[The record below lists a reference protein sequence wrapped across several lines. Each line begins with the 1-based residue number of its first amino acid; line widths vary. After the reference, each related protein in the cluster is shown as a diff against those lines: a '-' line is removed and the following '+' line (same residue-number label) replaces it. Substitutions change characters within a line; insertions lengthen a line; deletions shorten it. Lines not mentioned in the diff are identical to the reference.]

1 MRRLLR
7 ALASAAALAA
17 LLSACGG
24 GGNPDTITYRDAEDR
39 SLFELP
45 NDWHLYRADELVQV
59 APVPFLP
66 DTGGNIVSFVAFD
79 GAAGRN
85 LGNVALDAA
94 ASEFPVGAQIIR
106 RISDTERNDISNRS
120 MALSAYNAYTAGLGV
135 EMLNLVDD
143 PSFDRNYDGIRGYL
157 GVTLQDGSLEGVIYV
172 RAVHNPDMTELYS
185 MAAGCSLDCFTR
197 ERDVIEEAVNSWV
210 VNTRR

>member
-1 MRRLLR
+1 MNRMRRGIV
-7 ALASAAALAA
+7 SGVALAA
-17 LLSACGG
+17 VLSACGG
-24 GGNPDTITYRDAEDR
+24 GGNPDTITYRDAENR

-66 DTGGNIVSFVAFD
+66 DVGGNILSFVAFD

-85 LGNVALDAA
+85 LVNVSQDAA

-106 RISDTERNDISNRS
+106 QISDTERNDISNRS

-135 EMLNLVDD
+135 EMLDLVDD

-172 RAVHNPDMTELYS
+172 RAVHNPEMTELYS

-197 ERDVIEEAVNSWV
+197 ERQAIEEAVNSWV

>member
-7 ALASAAALAA
+7 ASASAAALAV

-24 GGNPDTITYRDAEDR
+24 GGNPDTITYQDAEDR

-45 NDWHLYRADELVQV
+45 NDWHLYDADELVQV
-59 APVPFLP
+59 LPAPFLP
-66 DTGGNIVSFVAFD
+66 DTGGNIVSLVAFD
-79 GAAGRN
+79 GAAGRD
-85 LGNVALDAA
+85 LDNVALDAA

-106 RISDTERNDISNRS
+106 RISDSERNDISNRS
-120 MALSAYNAYTAGLGV
+120 MAMSAYNVYSSGLGV
-135 EMLNLVDD
+135 EMYNLVDD
-143 PSFDRNYDGIRGYL
+143 PAFDRDYDGIRGYL

-197 ERDVIEEAVNSWV
+197 EQEAIEGAVNSWV

>member
-1 MRRLLR
+1 MNRLLLR
-7 ALASAAALAA
+7 LVLAAAFAVI
-17 LLSACGG
+17 LSACGG
-24 GGNPDTITYRDAEDR
+24 GGNPETITYRDVENR

-66 DTGGNIVSFVAFD
+66 DTGGNILSFVAFD

-85 LGNVALDAA
+85 LGNVAVDAA

-106 RISDTERNDISNRS
+106 QIGDTERNDISNRS

-135 EMLNLVDD
+135 EMLNLIDD
-143 PSFDRNYDGIRGYL
+143 PEFDRNYDGIRGYL
-157 GVTLQDGSLEGVIYV
+157 GVTLQDGTLEGVIYV
-172 RAVHNPDMTELYS
+172 RAVHNPEVTELYS
-185 MAAGCSLDCFTR
+185 MAAGCSVDCFTR
-197 ERDVIEEAVNSWV
+197 ERDAIEEAVNSWV

>member
-1 MRRLLR
+1 MKRLLR
-7 ALASAAALAA
+7 GVVPVAALAA
-17 LLSACGG
+17 VLSACG
-24 GGNPDTITYRDAEDR
+24 GGNPDTITYRDAENR

-45 NDWHLYRADELVQV
+45 NDWHLYRADELVRV

-66 DTGGNIVSFVAFD
+66 ETGGNILSFVAFD

-106 RISDTERNDISNRS
+106 QISDTERNDISNRS

-135 EMLNLVDD
+135 EMLDLVDD
-143 PSFDRNYDGIRGYL
+143 PAFDRNYDGIRGYL

-172 RAVHNPDMTELYS
+172 RAVHNPDMTELFS

-197 ERDVIEEAVNSWV
+197 ERQAIEEAVNSWV